1 MQCAG
6 MISFHKGKIFSVNN
20 DSGHFRPNQ
29 KSMEKV
35 YNALRKL
42 YENNP
47 KVFDKGFRWR

>member
-1 MQCAG
+1 
-6 MISFHKGKIFSVNN
+6 MIVFRKGKIASIDNQ
-20 DSGHFRPNQ
+20 SGHFRPNQ

-47 KVFDKGFRWR
+47 IVFDKGFRWR